1 MNKHLTHLT
10 SRKIEFVTALSNAGL
25 KSPVSRAD
33 LADVCDASGI
43 YAAPPSWITQDDDR
57 YAGRALYFV
66 NELKYIKTEKVSA
79 PVRKPVAPQPATTAN
94 MVMGMTGGDRNTLV
108 PNKFDGYVAWGHFKD
123 VEKIV
128 KSKQQ
133 INIFITG
140 LSGNGKTLM
149 IEQVCAKLKRECY
162 RVNITR
168 QTDEDDLLG
177 GFRLINGST
186 KWCDGP
192 VVTAMKNGGVLL
204 LDEVD
209 LASNNIM
216 CLQSVLEGKGVFL
229 KKIGQWVT
237 PAHGFQVFATANT
250 KGKGSEDGRFVGT
263 AVMNEAFLDRFP
275 ITMEQPYATRATERK
290 ILTKAGCEDADFADN
305 LTKWAE
311 IIRKTFMEGG
321 IDEVISTRRLVNI
334 VETFNIFGDKMQ
346 ALGLCMNRF
355 DDLTKNSLMD
365 LYTKVDG
372 DVPVDADVETSAK
385 GNECP
390 F

>member
-79 PVRKPVAPQPATTAN
+79 PVRKPVAPQPATTSN

-162 RVNITR
+162 RLNITR

-177 GFRLINGST
+177 GFRLIYGST
-186 KWCDGP
+186 NW
-192 VVTAMKNGGVLL
+192 
-204 LDEVD
+204 
-209 LASNNIM
+209 
-216 CLQSVLEGKGVFL
+216 
-229 KKIGQWVT
+229 
-237 PAHGFQVFATANT
+237 
-250 KGKGSEDGRFVGT
+250 
-263 AVMNEAFLDRFP
+263 
-275 ITMEQPYATRATERK
+275 
-290 ILTKAGCEDADFADN
+290 
-305 LTKWAE
+305 
-311 IIRKTFMEGG
+311 
-321 IDEVISTRRLVNI
+321 
-334 VETFNIFGDKMQ
+334 
-346 ALGLCMNRF
+346 
-355 DDLTKNSLMD
+355 
-365 LYTKVDG
+365 
-372 DVPVDADVETSAK
+372 
-385 GNECP
+385 
-390 F
+390 